1 MRQEQQPEIKL
12 GNTNKIQ
19 KELIIE
25 SPLKDEPMEW
35 INQYGEKFR
44 ELVENDPELKKLLD
58 EEKID
63 ELKQKIKEKLYN

>member
-1 MRQEQQPEIKL
+1 MHPEQHPEIKL

-19 KELIIE
+19 RELIIE

-44 ELVENDPELKKLLD
+44 ELVENDLELKRLLD
-58 EEKID
+58 EGKID
-63 ELKQKIKEKLYN
+63 ELKEKIKEKLYH